1 MNHFYELPSP
11 VVFAHR
17 GASAHAPENTLAAF
31 SLALEQGAPAVELDA
46 KLSID
51 GKVFVHHDLTL
62 DRTTTGTGSIKKRKW
77 DEISHV
83 DAGSHYDPRFAD
95 EKIPLLEQVFETVGR
110 KLLINIELTNYAT
123 PTDSLVDHVV
133 ALVKKHALEDWVIFS
148 SFHPFN
154 LARVGHLLPNSFRSM
169 LAFEGNLGGWARG
182 PIGRWAGPQALH
194 PHLKDVSPELIK
206 AEHARQRKINV
217 WTVNKPTDMR
227 RLFSWGV
234 DCIFTDDPSLA
245 IATLAGI

>member
-31 SLALEQGAPAVELDA
+31 SLALAKGAPAIELDV
-46 KLSID
+46 KLTTD

-62 DRTTTGTGSIKKRKW
+62 DRTTSGTGSIKKRKW
-77 DEISHV
+77 EELSHL
-83 DAGSHYDPRFAD
+83 DAGSHFGAAFSAER
-95 EKIPLLEQVFETVGR
+95 IPLLEQVFETVGR

-133 ALVKKHALEDWVIFS
+133 DLVKRHDLQDWVIFS

-154 LARVGHLLPNSFRSM
+154 LARVGRLLPGSFRGM
-169 LAFEGNLGGWARG
+169 LAFEGNMGGWARG
-182 PIGRWAGPQALH
+182 AFGRWAAPQALH
-194 PHLKDVSPELIK
+194 PYLKDVSQQLVE
-206 AEHARQRKINV
+206 AEHARQRKVNI
-217 WTVNKPTDMR
+217 WTVNDPADMR

-234 DCIFTDDPSLA
+234 DGIFTDDPSLA
-245 IATLAGI
+245 LTTLAEV